1 MKWGTTVTTA
11 LVVLVG
17 GCYTGSQGGS
27 VDSASASA
35 TDGPGSG
42 ATAEGSGS
50 GGESDSDSDSD
61 SEDVLP
67 EDASFEVA
75 VSGMRRL
82 SLAEYKTTVRDLL
95 DVDASMVD
103 ELLPSDT
110 LAPFDNDY
118 TLQLPSEPLVKG
130 AEVVAGDLAALVI
143 EDPPLREAIVPC
155 SPSGVEDDACF
166 REFVGSFGRRAL
178 RRPLT
183 DAEVDRFA
191 GLRSYGVEADDFWEG
206 VSAALRAFLQHP
218 EFLYRVE
225 LGEAVADQPE
235 LRKLGPYEVGARLSY
250 FLTGSTTP
258 DWLLDAAADGML
270 DDSAGVQQAA
280 GMLLGQQKAKDRM
293 TRFHALWLSYEQLS
307 REGIFA
313 DMHAETEALVN
324 RVVFDRREP
333 WVGMLRSDETYLTPS
348 LADHYG
354 LSDAPAGGGWVS
366 YADSG
371 RAGLLS
377 HGTFLSVGAKFG
389 DTSPTQRGL
398 LVRTR
403 LFCQEIPDPPPD
415 LMVDV
420 DEPPMGSDPDACK
433 SEQYYMATEPAC
445 STCHLQM
452 DLIGFGLE
460 AYDPTGAFRT
470 TEPNRPDCPIDGEGD
485 FVGIGTFNGPA
496 ELADMAI
503 ESGLVESCVAT
514 QLYRFAIG
522 RTELDDH
529 DEALL
534 ERVTTAASGD
544 EGLELLGFVEEY
556 VASDAFRY
564 RREEVVQ

>member
-1 MKWGTTVTTA
+1 MKWGKRLTTA
-11 LVVLVG
+11 LVVLAG

-35 TDGPGSG
+35 TDGPSSAGSADGTGTG
-42 ATAEGSGS
+42 AASE
-50 GGESDSDSDSD
+50 SDSD
-61 SEDVLP
+61 SEDDVLP
-67 EDASFEVA
+67 EEASFEVA

-130 AEVVAGDLAALVI
+130 AEVVAGDLAALVV
-143 EDPPLREAIVPC
+143 EDPALREAIVPC
-155 SPSGVEDDACF
+155 APAGPDDEACF
-166 REFVGSFGRRAL
+166 REFVSTFGRRAL

-183 DAEVDRFA
+183 EAEVDRFS
-191 GLRSYGVEADDFWEG
+191 GLRAYGVEADDFWEG
-206 VSAALRAFLQHP
+206 IDAALRGFLQHP

-225 LGEAVADQPE
+225 LGEPVPDQAD
-235 LRKLGPYEVGARLSY
+235 LRKLGAYEVGARLSY

-258 DWLLDAAADGML
+258 DWLLDAAEDGML
-270 DDSAGVQQAA
+270 DTSEGVQQAA
-280 GMLLGQQKAKDRM
+280 GMLLGQPKAKDRM

-307 REGIFA
+307 REGIFS

-324 RVVFDRREP
+324 RVVFDRRAP
-333 WVGMLRSDETYLTPS
+333 WVDMLRSDETYLTPE

-354 LSDAPAGGGWVS
+354 LADAPMGGGWVS
-366 YADSG
+366 YANSG

-420 DEPPMGSDPDACK
+420 DEPPAGSDPDACK
-433 SEQYYMATEPAC
+433 SERYYMATEPAC
-445 STCHLQM
+445 ATCHIQM

-460 AYDPTGAFRT
+460 SYDPTGAFRT
-470 TEPNRPDCPIDGEGD
+470 TEPDRPDCAIDGEGD

-522 RTELDDH
+522 RTELDEH

-534 ERVTTAASGD
+534 ERVTATASGE